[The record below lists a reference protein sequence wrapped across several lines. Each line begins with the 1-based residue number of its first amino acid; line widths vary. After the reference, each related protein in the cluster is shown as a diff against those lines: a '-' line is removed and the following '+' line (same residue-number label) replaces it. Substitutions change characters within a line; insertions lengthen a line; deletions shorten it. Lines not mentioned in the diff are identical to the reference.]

1 MSDVINIDD
10 LNEIIVNSMQEVIDE
25 DTKTLEGNVKAAGQ
39 KATRLLK
46 QRSRKKKRH
55 GGSYAKAWAN
65 SVETDETG
73 TSCTVYN
80 KQGQLTHLLEK
91 GHAIKNQ
98 YGSYPGM
105 VAGDHIIQG
114 VYEEVSAE
122 FSQVA
127 TSE

>member
-1 MSDVINIDD
+1 
-10 LNEIIVNSMQEVIDE
+10 MQEVIDE

-39 KATRLLK
+39 KATLLLK

-65 SVETDETG
+65 AVETDETG

-98 YGSYPGM
+98 FGSYPGT

-114 VYEEVSAE
+114 VYEEVAAE
-122 FSQVA
+122 FSQGA

>member
-55 GGSYAKAWAN
+55 GGSYAKAW
-65 SVETDETG
+65 SCHVDSDITG

-80 KQGQLTHLLEK
+80 KQASLTHLLEK

-98 YGSYPGM
+98 YGSYPGT

-122 FSQVA
+122 FSQGA
-127 TSE
+127 MSE

>member
-1 MSDVINIDD
+1 MSDAINIDD

-25 DTKTLEGNVKAAGQ
+25 DERTLEGNVKAAGQ
-39 KATRLLK
+39 KAKRLLK

-55 GGSYAKAWAN
+55 GGSYAKAWAS

-73 TSCTVYN
+73 TTCTVYN

-98 YGSYPGM
+98 YGSYPGT

-114 VYEEVSAE
+114 VYEEVAAE
-122 FSQVA
+122 FSQGA